1 VNKVSETTS
10 QLTFGTWR
18 YQKNWKPLHIVDA
31 EGSWFTDSEGKKYL
45 DFCGQ
50 LMCCLLGHKNQAV
63 IQSIIDQAKK
73 LSYIAPAFA
82 TTERAQLSELLLEI
96 LPAGLDKFFYTTSG
110 TEANEAAFKIAT
122 MVTGKSRI
130 ISRYRSYHG
139 STMGAIAATGDFRR
153 WFTEPASKIPNV
165 TFAPEVDCYRC
176 PMNHTYPQCGV
187 ACVEY
192 IDHILQNENDVAA
205 IIVEPV
211 VGTNGILIPPKEY
224 MPRLRQICDHHQV
237 LLIADEVMSGWGRT
251 GKWFAVDHWDV
262 KPDIL
267 TTAKGITSAY
277 VPMGL
282 CATTSKIAKH
292 FDDHYFAHGHTY
304 EAHPLT
310 IAAAIA
316 AIGEYKRLNL
326 IERAAETGKY
336 MEERLRSLQQKHKSV
351 GDIRGIGLFWAVD
364 LAKDKSSKTPFNT
377 YKDKAV
383 NSPLIVDRV
392 AAEMMKNGVYI
403 QAWVNHF
410 IIAPPLI
417 ITREEIDIGV
427 AALDSALNLA
437 DELCNAGGSPA

>member
-1 VNKVSETTS
+1 MNKVSETTS

-63 IQSIIDQAKK
+63 IQTIIDQAQK
-73 LSYIAPAFA
+73 LPYIAPAFA
-82 TTERAQLSELLLEI
+82 TTERAQLSELLLEV

-153 WFTEPASKIPNV
+153 WFMEPASKIPNV

-326 IERAAETGKY
+326 IERAAEIGKY
-336 MEERLRSLQQKHKSV
+336 MEERLRALQQKHKSV
-351 GDIRGIGLFWAVD
+351 GDVRGIGLFWAVD
-364 LAKDKSSKTPFNT
+364 LAKDRDSKTPFNT
-377 YKDKAV
+377 FKDKAA
-383 NSPLIVDRV
+383 NTPLVVDRV
-392 AAEMMKNGVYI
+392 AAEMMKNGVFI

-437 DELCNAGGSPA
+437 DEII